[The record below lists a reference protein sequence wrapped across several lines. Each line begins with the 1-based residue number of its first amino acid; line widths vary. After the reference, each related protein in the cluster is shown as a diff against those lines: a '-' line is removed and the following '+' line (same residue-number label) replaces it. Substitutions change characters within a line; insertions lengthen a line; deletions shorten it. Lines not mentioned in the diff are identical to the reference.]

1 MNRLSKGFLAFAFLG
16 ILALA
21 AAPAQAD
28 WFYMHG
34 AGGHI
39 QEMTNIVSSGYF
51 GNGLVFTQKK
61 GTTSYV
67 QFPIPNPANNNWTV
81 SEIWIYCSTGGTNAK
96 ITQVDVWDGAT
107 KFKTITGKWSGHAK
121 LIKLSLGA
129 KWKIYRG
136 LNVMLTTT
144 VTGSSDLFFGI
155 DCVGANMTD
164 K

>member
-1 MNRLSKGFLAFAFLG
+1 MNRLSKGFLALAFLG

-39 QEMTNIVSSGYF
+39 QEMTNIVSSSYC
-51 GNGLVFTQKK
+51 GNGLIFTQKK
-61 GTTSYV
+61 GTTCYV
-67 QFPIPNPANNNWTV
+67 QVPIPNPANNNWTV
-81 SEIWIYCSTGGTNAK
+81 SEIWVFYSTGATNAN

-107 KFKTITGKWSGHAK
+107 KFKTITGKWHGHGKILK
-121 LIKLSLGA
+121 LNLGA

-136 LNVMLTTT
+136 LGITLTT
-144 VTGSSDLFFGI
+144 VTGGADAPFDI
-155 DCVGANMTD
+155 NAVGANMTD